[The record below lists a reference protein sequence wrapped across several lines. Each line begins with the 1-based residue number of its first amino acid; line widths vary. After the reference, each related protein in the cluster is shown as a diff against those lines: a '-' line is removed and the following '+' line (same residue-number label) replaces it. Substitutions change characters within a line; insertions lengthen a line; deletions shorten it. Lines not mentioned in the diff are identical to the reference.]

1 MKICDV
7 CKEELSLGGVAHV
20 IIPHWLFDESD
31 SWDMCKSCANKVQ
44 DYIRSLREEA
54 KQKKKKEGGNE

>member
-7 CKEELSLGGVAHV
+7 CKDELSLGGVARV
-20 IIPHWLFDESD
+20 TIPHWLFDESY
-31 SWDMCKSCANKVQ
+31 SWDMCKSCAEKVN

-54 KQKKKKEGGNE
+54 NQKRKGGKE